1 MLARI
6 ASTTLVG
13 IDALAVEVEVDV
25 ATGLPGYHVVGLPA
39 PPVKEGAVRIR
50 SALEQ
55 VGHGLPNKKVTVN
68 LAPADV
74 RKPSTALDLPI
85 AIGVLVADG
94 LYGSEVVDGLVLLC
108 FDTVLKP

>member
-50 SALEQ
+50 SALETEGRSSPPAQ
-55 VGHGLPNKKVTVN
+55 PS
-68 LAPADV
+68 APHAWRRTDN
-74 RKPSTALDLPI
+74 
-85 AIGVLVADG
+85 
-94 LYGSEVVDGLVLLC
+94 VDGC
-108 FDTVLKP
+108 ASP